1 MFFDHSCHLFY
12 SNIFAI
18 QTLVLN
24 FHYCVK
30 SVNNLF
36 TMEVPIIKFMFL
48 CVLFV
53 IIVEMYLFFA
63 FERIRKYVDTRVE
76 TGIEVRI

>member
-1 MFFDHSCHLFY
+1 M
-12 SNIFAI
+12 
-18 QTLVLN
+18 
-24 FHYCVK
+24 K

-36 TMEVPIIKFMFL
+36 IMEVSLIKFMFF

-76 TGIEVRI
+76 TGIEVRIYRYSPIITLHHNHIAY

>member
-1 MFFDHSCHLFY
+1 
-12 SNIFAI
+12 
-18 QTLVLN
+18 
-24 FHYCVK
+24 
-30 SVNNLF
+30 
-36 TMEVPIIKFMFL
+36 MEVPIIKFMFL

-76 TGIEVRI
+76 TGIEVKI